1 MCRTR
6 HRERGVLGKCNRC
19 QNRIVYTGFSNVN
32 AEMPMLDTAAAV
44 FDVAYRILA
53 FIYMLLAS
61 EHYLRTNHAW
71 LWRRRRVNK

>member
-1 MCRTR
+1 MESAVVVCDMT
-6 HRERGVLGKCNRC
+6 V
-19 QNRIVYTGFSNVN
+19 
-32 AEMPMLDTAAAV
+32 LDTAAAV